1 LKKNSSEG
9 ICGKVLNVR
18 IKDNFTEEL
27 VLSTRRAQAGIA
39 GLVEEILLKEGMLPN
54 TLLMWWHSNPHHVSR
69 RTRRRRSKQEQ
80 ASMNNNNTRLKI
92 IY

>member
-1 LKKNSSEG
+1 LTKLKKNSSEG

-39 GLVEEILLKEGMLPN
+39 GLVAGDIAEGGDA
-54 TLLMWWHSNPHHVSR
+54 
-69 RTRRRRSKQEQ
+69 SKY
-80 ASMNNNNTRLKI
+80 APDVVA
-92 IY
+92 